1 MRTGWKPFFFSFLIT
16 LGVLLPFVWC
26 STLYYDTAHSSA
38 EPAAQPQSGVPIL
51 SGSQDSGAF
60 LIALAPWQECPT
72 PSLAILRLDCP
83 QAAISVCLLPPG
95 TVVRSPGGSATLAQ
109 SYLTAGPGRAAQLLC
124 ETLELPPLSYVAATP
139 GDWAL
144 LLGEPVLRLDTAS
157 LLTPAQRT
165 ALGLEG
171 AVGQLSLPQAAAL
184 CAHGADLLPA
194 ESALKLRLAVWE
206 NALQQCRPQLAPL
219 ADAMRAQSS
228 QLLTSLSATELLRL
242 EKMLR
247 FLSDAES
254 VSVRVQTMPG
264 KAEGQRFA
272 LNEQSLA
279 LAAQLAG

>member
-109 SYLTAGPGRAAQLLC
+109 SYLAAGPGRAAQLLC

-184 CAHGADLLPA
+184 CAHSADLLPA

>member
-109 SYLTAGPGRAAQLLC
+109 SYLAAGPGRAAQLLC
-124 ETLELPPLSYVAATP
+124 ETLALPPLSYVAATP
-139 GDWAL
+139 GGWAL

-165 ALGLEG
+165 ALGLES

-184 CAHGADLLPA
+184 CAHSADLLPA

-206 NALQQCRPQLAPL
+206 NTLQQCRPQLALL

>member
-1 MRTGWKPFFFSFLIT
+1 MRTGWKPFFISFLIT

-109 SYLTAGPGRAAQLLC
+109 SYLAAGPGRAAQLLC
-124 ETLELPPLSYVAATP
+124 ETLALPPLSYVAATP
-139 GDWAL
+139 GGWAL

-184 CAHGADLLPA
+184 CAHSADLLPS

-206 NALQQCRPQLAPL
+206 NTLQQCRPQLALL

>member
-109 SYLTAGPGRAAQLLC
+109 SYLAAGPGRAAQLLC

-165 ALGLEG
+165 ALGLES

-184 CAHGADLLPA
+184 CAHSADLLPA

-206 NALQQCRPQLAPL
+206 NTLQQCRPQLALL

>member
-1 MRTGWKPFFFSFLIT
+1 MRTGWKPFFISFLIT

-26 STLYYDTAHSSA
+26 GTLYYDTAHSSA

-60 LIALAPWQECPT
+60 LIALAPWQECSA

-109 SYLTAGPGRAAQLLC
+109 SYLAAGPGRAAQLLC
-124 ETLELPPLSYVAATP
+124 ETLALPPLSYVAATP
-139 GDWAL
+139 GGWAL

-165 ALGLEG
+165 ALGLEST
-171 AVGQLSLPQAAAL
+171 VGQLSLPQAAAL
-184 CAHGADLLPA
+184 CAHSADLLPA

-206 NALQQCRPQLAPL
+206 NALQQCRPQLALL

-254 VSVRVQTMPG
+254 VSLRVQTMPG

>member
-26 STLYYDTAHSSA
+26 GTLYYDTAHSSA

-60 LIALAPWQECPT
+60 LIALAPWQECPS

-109 SYLTAGPGRAAQLLC
+109 SYLAAGPGRAAQLLC
-124 ETLELPPLSYVAATP
+124 ETLALPPLSYVAAAP
-139 GDWAL
+139 GGWAL

-165 ALGLEG
+165 ALGLES

-184 CAHGADLLPA
+184 CAHSADLLPA

-206 NALQQCRPQLAPL
+206 NALQQCRPQLALL

>member
-60 LIALAPWQECPT
+60 LIALAPWQECPA

-109 SYLTAGPGRAAQLLC
+109 SYLAAGPGRAAQLLC
-124 ETLELPPLSYVAATP
+124 ETLALPPLSYVAATP
-139 GDWAL
+139 DGWAL

-165 ALGLEG
+165 ALGLES

-184 CAHGADLLPA
+184 CAHSADLLPA

-206 NALQQCRPQLAPL
+206 NALQQYRPQLATL

-247 FLSDAES
+247 FLSGAES

>member
-1 MRTGWKPFFFSFLIT
+1 MRTGWKPFFISFLIT

-109 SYLTAGPGRAAQLLC
+109 SYLAAGPGRATQLLC
-124 ETLELPPLSYVAATP
+124 ETLALPPLSYVAATP
-139 GDWAL
+139 GGWAL

-165 ALGLEG
+165 ALGLES

>member
-109 SYLTAGPGRAAQLLC
+109 SYLAAGPGRAAQLLC
-124 ETLELPPLSYVAATP
+124 ETLDLPLLSYVAATP
-139 GDWAL
+139 GGWAL

-184 CAHGADLLPA
+184 CAHSADLLPA

-206 NALQQCRPQLAPL
+206 NALQQYRPQLAPL

>member
-60 LIALAPWQECPT
+60 LIALAPWQECPA

-95 TVVRSPGGSATLAQ
+95 TDVRSPGGSATLAQ

-124 ETLELPPLSYVAATP
+124 ETLALPPLSYVAAAP
-139 GDWAL
+139 GGWAL

-171 AVGQLSLPQAAAL
+171 TVGQFSLPQAAAL

-206 NALQQCRPQLAPL
+206 NTLQQCRPQLALL

-247 FLSDAES
+247 FLSGAES
-254 VSVRVQTMPG
+254 VSLRVQTMPG

>member
-1 MRTGWKPFFFSFLIT
+1 MRTGWKPFFISFLIT

-109 SYLTAGPGRAAQLLC
+109 SYLAAGPGRAAQLLC
-124 ETLELPPLSYVAATP
+124 DTLALPPLSYVAATP
-139 GDWAL
+139 GGWGL

-165 ALGLEG
+165 ALGLES
-171 AVGQLSLPQAAAL
+171 AVGQLSLSQAAAL
-184 CAHGADLLPA
+184 CAHSANLLPA

>member
-1 MRTGWKPFFFSFLIT
+1 M
-16 LGVLLPFVWC
+16 
-26 STLYYDTAHSSA
+26 
-38 EPAAQPQSGVPIL
+38 
-51 SGSQDSGAF
+51 
-60 LIALAPWQECPT
+60 
-72 PSLAILRLDCP
+72 
-83 QAAISVCLLPPG
+83 CLLPPG

-109 SYLTAGPGRAAQLLC
+109 SYLAAGPGRAAQLLC

-165 ALGLEG
+165 ALGLES

-184 CAHGADLLPA
+184 CAHSADLLPA

>member
-1 MRTGWKPFFFSFLIT
+1 MRTGWKPFFISFLIT

-60 LIALAPWQECPT
+60 LIALAPWQECPA

-83 QAAISVCLLPPG
+83 QAA
-95 TVVRSPGGSATLAQ
+95 
-109 SYLTAGPGRAAQLLC
+109 
-124 ETLELPPLSYVAATP
+124 LS
-139 GDWAL
+139 
-144 LLGEPVLRLDTAS
+144 EPVLRLDTAS

-171 AVGQLSLPQAAAL
+171 AVGQLGLPQAAAL
-184 CAHGADLLPA
+184 CAHAADLLPA

-206 NALQQCRPQLAPL
+206 NTLQQCRPQLALL

-247 FLSDAES
+247 FLSGAES

>member
-1 MRTGWKPFFFSFLIT
+1 MRTGWKPFFISFLIT

-109 SYLTAGPGRAAQLLC
+109 SYLAAGPGRAAQLLC

-165 ALGLEG
+165 ALGLES

-184 CAHGADLLPA
+184 CAHSADLLPA

>member
-109 SYLTAGPGRAAQLLC
+109 SYLAAGPGRAAQLLC

-139 GDWAL
+139 GGWAL

-247 FLSDAES
+247 FLSGAES

>member
-1 MRTGWKPFFFSFLIT
+1 MRTGWKPFFISFLIT

-26 STLYYDTAHSSA
+26 GTLYYDTAHSSA

-60 LIALAPWQECPT
+60 LIALAPWQECPA

-109 SYLTAGPGRAAQLLC
+109 SYLAAGPGRAAQLLC

-171 AVGQLSLPQAAAL
+171 AVGQLGLPQAAAL
-184 CAHGADLLPA
+184 CAHAADLLPA

>member
-26 STLYYDTAHSSA
+26 GTLYYDTAHSSA

-60 LIALAPWQECPT
+60 LIALAPWQECPA

-109 SYLTAGPGRAAQLLC
+109 SYLAAGPGRAAQLLC
-124 ETLELPPLSYVAATP
+124 ETLDLSPLSYVAATP
-139 GDWAL
+139 GGWAL

-157 LLTPAQRT
+157 LLTAAQRT

-184 CAHGADLLPA
+184 CAHSADLLPA

-206 NALQQCRPQLAPL
+206 NTLQQCRPQLALL

-247 FLSDAES
+247 FLSGAES
-254 VSVRVQTMPG
+254 VSVRVQIMPG

>member
-1 MRTGWKPFFFSFLIT
+1 MRTGLKPFFISFLIT

-26 STLYYDTAHSSA
+26 GTLYYDTAHSSA

-60 LIALAPWQECPT
+60 LIALAPWQECPA

-139 GDWAL
+139 GGWAL
-144 LLGEPVLRLDTAS
+144 LLGDPVLRLDAAS
-157 LLTPAQRT
+157 LLTPAQRA

-184 CAHGADLLPA
+184 CVHGADLLPA

-206 NALQQCRPQLAPL
+206 NTLQQCRPQLALL

-247 FLSDAES
+247 FLSSAES

>member
-1 MRTGWKPFFFSFLIT
+1 MRTGWKPFFISFLIT

-60 LIALAPWQECPT
+60 LIALAPWQECPA

-109 SYLTAGPGRAAQLLC
+109 SYLAAGPGRAAQLLC
-124 ETLELPPLSYVAATP
+124 ETLALPPLSYVAATP
-139 GDWAL
+139 GGWAL

-165 ALGLEG
+165 ALGLES

>member
-1 MRTGWKPFFFSFLIT
+1 MRTGLKPFFISFLIT

-26 STLYYDTAHSSA
+26 GTLYYDTAHSSA

-60 LIALAPWQECPT
+60 LIALAPWQECPA

-83 QAAISVCLLPPG
+83 QAAISVCLLPSG

-139 GDWAL
+139 GGWAL
-144 LLGEPVLRLDTAS
+144 LLGDPVLRLDTAS

-194 ESALKLRLAVWE
+194 ESALKLRLAVW
-206 NALQQCRPQLAPL
+206 
-219 ADAMRAQSS
+219 
-228 QLLTSLSATELLRL
+228 
-242 EKMLR
+242 
-247 FLSDAES
+247 
-254 VSVRVQTMPG
+254 
-264 KAEGQRFA
+264 
-272 LNEQSLA
+272 
-279 LAAQLAG
+279 

>member
-109 SYLTAGPGRAAQLLC
+109 SYLAAGPGRAAQLLC

-139 GDWAL
+139 GGWAL
-144 LLGEPVLRLDTAS
+144 LLSEPVLRLDTAS

-206 NALQQCRPQLAPL
+206 NTLQQCRPQLAPL
-219 ADAMRAQSS
+219 ADTMRAQSS

>member
-1 MRTGWKPFFFSFLIT
+1 MRTGWKPFFISFLIT

-60 LIALAPWQECPT
+60 LIALAPWQECPA

-109 SYLTAGPGRAAQLLC
+109 SYLAAGPGRAAQLLC

-165 ALGLEG
+165 ALGLES

-184 CAHGADLLPA
+184 CAHSADLLPA

>member
-1 MRTGWKPFFFSFLIT
+1 M
-16 LGVLLPFVWC
+16 
-26 STLYYDTAHSSA
+26 
-38 EPAAQPQSGVPIL
+38 
-51 SGSQDSGAF
+51 
-60 LIALAPWQECPT
+60 
-72 PSLAILRLDCP
+72 
-83 QAAISVCLLPPG
+83 
-95 TVVRSPGGSATLAQ
+95 AQ
-109 SYLTAGPGRAAQLLC
+109 SYLAAGPGRAAQLLC
-124 ETLELPPLSYVAATP
+124 ETLALPPLSYVAATP
-139 GDWAL
+139 GGWAL

-165 ALGLEG
+165 ALGLES

-184 CAHGADLLPA
+184 CAHSADLLPA

-206 NALQQCRPQLAPL
+206 NALQQCRPQLALL

-247 FLSDAES
+247 FLSDSES

>member
-1 MRTGWKPFFFSFLIT
+1 MRTGWKPFFISFLIT

-109 SYLTAGPGRAAQLLC
+109 SYLAAGPGRAAQLLC
-124 ETLELPPLSYVAATP
+124 ETLALPPLSYVAATP
-139 GDWAL
+139 GGWAL

-165 ALGLEG
+165 ALGLES

-184 CAHGADLLPA
+184 CAHSADLLPA

>member
-1 MRTGWKPFFFSFLIT
+1 MP
-16 LGVLLPFVWC
+16 
-26 STLYYDTAHSSA
+26 
-38 EPAAQPQSGVPIL
+38 
-51 SGSQDSGAF
+51 
-60 LIALAPWQECPT
+60 
-72 PSLAILRLDCP
+72 
-83 QAAISVCLLPPG
+83 
-95 TVVRSPGGSATLAQ
+95 
-109 SYLTAGPGRAAQLLC
+109 AGPGRAAQLLC

-139 GDWAL
+139 GGWAL

-165 ALGLEG
+165 ALGLES

-184 CAHGADLLPA
+184 CAHSADLLPA

-206 NALQQCRPQLAPL
+206 NALQQCRPQLALL

>member
-1 MRTGWKPFFFSFLIT
+1 MRTGWKPFFISFLIT

-26 STLYYDTAHSSA
+26 GTLYYDTAHSSA

-60 LIALAPWQECPT
+60 LIALAPWQECPA

-109 SYLTAGPGRAAQLLC
+109 SYLAAGPGRATQLLC

-139 GDWAL
+139 GGWAL
-144 LLGEPVLRLDTAS
+144 LLGDPVLRLDTAS

-165 ALGLEG
+165 ALELEG

-184 CAHGADLLPA
+184 CAHAADLLPA
-194 ESALKLRLAVWE
+194 EIALKLRSAVWE
-206 NALQQCRPQLAPL
+206 NTLQQCRPQLALL

-247 FLSDAES
+247 FLSGAES

>member
-1 MRTGWKPFFFSFLIT
+1 MRTGLKPFFISFLIT

-26 STLYYDTAHSSA
+26 GTLYYDTAHSSA

-60 LIALAPWQECPT
+60 LIALAPWQEFPA

-83 QAAISVCLLPPG
+83 QAAISVCLLPSG

-139 GDWAL
+139 GGWAL
-144 LLGEPVLRLDTAS
+144 LLGDPVLRLDTAS

-206 NALQQCRPQLAPL
+206 NTLP
-219 ADAMRAQSS
+219 DAMRAQSS

-247 FLSDAES
+247 FLSGAES

>member
-26 STLYYDTAHSSA
+26 GTLYYDTSHSGA

-124 ETLELPPLSYVAATP
+124 ETLALPPLSYVAATP
-139 GDWAL
+139 GGWAL
-144 LLGEPVLRLDTAS
+144 LLSEPVLRLDTAS

-184 CAHGADLLPA
+184 CAHSADLLPA

-206 NALQQCRPQLAPL
+206 NTLQQCRPQLALL

-254 VSVRVQTMPG
+254 VSLRVQTMPG

>member
-1 MRTGWKPFFFSFLIT
+1 MRTGWKPFFISFLIT

-26 STLYYDTAHSSA
+26 GTLYYDTAHSSA

-60 LIALAPWQECPT
+60 LIALAPWQECPA

-109 SYLTAGPGRAAQLLC
+109 SYLAAGPGRAAQLLC

>member
-1 MRTGWKPFFFSFLIT
+1 MRTGWKPFFISFLIT

-60 LIALAPWQECPT
+60 LIALAPWQECPA

-109 SYLTAGPGRAAQLLC
+109 SYLAAGPGRAAQLLC
-124 ETLELPPLSYVAATP
+124 ETLALPPLPYVAATP
-139 GDWAL
+139 GGWAL

-165 ALGLEG
+165 ALELES

-184 CAHGADLLPA
+184 CAHSADLLPA

-247 FLSDAES
+247 FLSDAEG
-254 VSVRVQTMPG
+254 VSLRVQTMPG

>member
-26 STLYYDTAHSSA
+26 GTLYYDTAHSSA

-109 SYLTAGPGRAAQLLC
+109 SYLAAGPGRAAQLLC
-124 ETLELPPLSYVAATP
+124 ETLALPPLSYVAATP
-139 GDWAL
+139 GGWAL

-171 AVGQLSLPQAAAL
+171 TVGQFSLPQAAAL

-206 NALQQCRPQLAPL
+206 NTLQQCRPQLALL

>member
-1 MRTGWKPFFFSFLIT
+1 MRTGWKPFFISFLIT

-26 STLYYDTAHSSA
+26 GTLYYDTAHSSA

-60 LIALAPWQECPT
+60 LIALAPWQECPA

-109 SYLTAGPGRAAQLLC
+109 SYLAAGPGRAAQLLC

-165 ALGLEG
+165 ALGLES

-184 CAHGADLLPA
+184 CAHSADLLPA

>member
-60 LIALAPWQECPT
+60 LIALAPWQECPA

-109 SYLTAGPGRAAQLLC
+109 SYLAAGPGRAAQLLC

-139 GDWAL
+139 GGWAL

>member
-1 MRTGWKPFFFSFLIT
+1 MRTGWKPFFISFLIT

-26 STLYYDTAHSSA
+26 GTLYYDTAHSSV

-109 SYLTAGPGRAAQLLC
+109 SYLAAGPGRATQLLC

-139 GDWAL
+139 GGWAL

-165 ALGLEG
+165 ALELEG

-184 CAHGADLLPA
+184 CVHSADLLPA

-206 NALQQCRPQLAPL
+206 NALQQYRPQLAPL

-254 VSVRVQTMPG
+254 VSLRVQTMPG

>member
-26 STLYYDTAHSSA
+26 GTLYYDTAHSSA

-60 LIALAPWQECPT
+60 LIALAPWQECPA

-109 SYLTAGPGRAAQLLC
+109 SYLAAGPGRATQLLC
-124 ETLELPPLSYVAATP
+124 ETLALPPLSYVAATP
-139 GDWAL
+139 GGWAL
-144 LLGEPVLRLDTAS
+144 LLGDPVLRLDTAS

>member
-1 MRTGWKPFFFSFLIT
+1 MRTGWKPFFISFLIT

-109 SYLTAGPGRAAQLLC
+109 SYLAAGPGRAAQLLC

-139 GDWAL
+139 GGWAL

>member
-1 MRTGWKPFFFSFLIT
+1 MRTGLKPFFISFLIT

-26 STLYYDTAHSSA
+26 GTLYYDTAHSSA

-60 LIALAPWQECPT
+60 LIALAPWQECPA
-72 PSLAILRLDCP
+72 PSLAILR
-83 QAAISVCLLPPG
+83 
-95 TVVRSPGGSATLAQ
+95 
-109 SYLTAGPGRAAQLLC
+109 PGRAAQLLC

-139 GDWAL
+139 GGWAL
-144 LLGEPVLRLDTAS
+144 LLGDPVLRLDTAS

-206 NALQQCRPQLAPL
+206 NTLQQCRPQLALL

-247 FLSDAES
+247 FLSGAES

>member
-1 MRTGWKPFFFSFLIT
+1 MRTGWKPFFISFLIT

-60 LIALAPWQECPT
+60 LIALAPWQECPA

-109 SYLTAGPGRAAQLLC
+109 SYLAAGPGRAAQLLC
-124 ETLELPPLSYVAATP
+124 DTLALPPLSYVAATP
-139 GDWAL
+139 GGWAL

-184 CAHGADLLPA
+184 CAHSADLLPA

-206 NALQQCRPQLAPL
+206 NALQQYRPQLAPL

>member
-26 STLYYDTAHSSA
+26 GTLYYDTAHSSA

-60 LIALAPWQECPT
+60 LIALAPWQECPA

-109 SYLTAGPGRAAQLLC
+109 SYLAAGPGRAAQLLC
-124 ETLELPPLSYVAATP
+124 ETLALPPLSYVAATP
-139 GDWAL
+139 GGWAL

>member
-1 MRTGWKPFFFSFLIT
+1 MRTGWKPFFISFLIT

-109 SYLTAGPGRAAQLLC
+109 SYLAAGPGRAAQLLC
-124 ETLELPPLSYVAATP
+124 ETLALPPLSYVAATP
-139 GDWAL
+139 GGWAL

-165 ALGLEG
+165 ALGLES

-184 CAHGADLLPA
+184 CAHSADLLPA

-206 NALQQCRPQLAPL
+206 NALQQYRPQLALL

-254 VSVRVQTMPG
+254 VSLRVQTMPG